1 MSEPRVEFI
10 GDSQNLQDT
19 RSAGF
24 VEDSKRKVQKTLN
37 QSITGLA
44 ETALN
49 DVSKW
54 REVLAQNPS
63 ALPFSLPPTLQTDI
77 DNLNNVVAFTGY
89 KIPPLNSLETD
100 LKKALGDLA
109 NPRLAT
115 AQGKLDAAIKPQLD
129 LIKQMDWLTG

>member
-1 MSEPRVEFI
+1 MEPKVEFI

-24 VEDSKRKVQKTLN
+24 VEDSKRKVQRTIN
-37 QSITGLA
+37 MSITGLA

-63 ALPFSLPPTLQTDI
+63 ALPFNLPPTLQTDI
-77 DNLNNVVAFTGY
+77 DNINNTIAFTGF
-89 KIPPLNSLETD
+89 KVPPLSNLETD

-115 AQGKLDAAIKPQLD
+115 AQAKVDAAIKPQLD
-129 LIKQMDWLTG
+129 LLKQLDWLTG

>member
-1 MSEPRVEFI
+1 MEPRVEFI

-24 VEDSKRKVQKTLN
+24 VEDSKRKVQRTIN
-37 QSITGLA
+37 TSITGLA

-63 ALPFSLPPTLQTDI
+63 ALPFSLPPTLQADI
-77 DNLNNVVAFTGY
+77 DNINNTIAFTGF
-89 KIPPLNSLETD
+89 KVPPLNSLETD

-109 NPRLAT
+109 NPRLST
-115 AQGKLDAAIKPQLD
+115 AQAKVDAAIKPQLD
-129 LIKQMDWLTG
+129 LLKQLDWLTG